1 MNLPA
6 ASSPPDIH
14 ATLDRV
20 FGYSSFRPQQ
30 QEIIEDLIGGRDAFV
45 LMPTGGGK
53 SLCYQLPALHRP
65 GVAIVVSP
73 LISLMKDQVDALQA
87 NGVAAACYNSSQG
100 SEVARQVLAK
110 LHAREL
116 DLLYISPERL
126 VSGSFL
132 ERLQEIEIA
141 LFAIDEAHCVSQW
154 GHDFRPEYAQLGM
167 LRLQFPHIPIV
178 ALTAT
183 ADDQTREDIV
193 RVLNLSQARRHV
205 TGFDRPN
212 IRYTVLEKHKP
223 LDQLLRFLEQ
233 RGGQAGIVYALS
245 RKRVE
250 EVAAKLCAKG
260 ILAAPYHAGL
270 AAVERSSVQ
279 EDFLRDELQVVVATV
294 AFGMGIDKPNVR
306 FVVHYDLPKHI
317 EGYYQE
323 TGRAGR
329 DGMPADALLLFG
341 AQDVATAR
349 RLIDNNAN
357 AEQQRIEV
365 HKLNAM
371 VALAESVTCRRRVLL
386 NYFGEQRDAD
396 CGNCDVC
403 QDPPERFDATEAAR
417 KALSC
422 VYRVGQRFGIVHV
435 IAVLRGADNER
446 IRSLGH
452 DRLSTYGIGSD
463 RSEQEWT
470 SILRQL
476 IHHGLLIQDIANY
489 SVLKLTDAARPLLRG
504 ETGLQLARPRI
515 REQAQKKPARAAAAA
530 LGPYDEALFDELRS
544 LRKQLADAQG
554 VPPYIV
560 FGDAT
565 LAQMARNKPMSE
577 AELLAVSGVGLS
589 KLEKYGHDFLDAIA
603 QYCIASGETATQLTP
618 ALRDTW
624 LAYREGLDLDAI
636 ATRRGLPLQE
646 AAKQL
651 LQLMQA
657 GQPVEPEQLLAA
669 RKFALIDATL
679 ERLGESAAWENV
691 RAELP
696 AFVAD
701 HEIDLVRAGW

>member
-1 MNLPA
+1 MSLSIA
-6 ASSPPDIH
+6 TTPPDIH
-14 ATLDRV
+14 ATLERV
-20 FGYSSFRPQQ
+20 FGYSGFRPQQ

-87 NGVAAACYNSSQG
+87 NGVAAACYNSSQD
-100 SEVARQVLAK
+100 SETARQVLAR
-110 LHAREL
+110 LHNREL

-126 VSGSFL
+126 ISGGFL
-132 ERLQEIEIA
+132 ERLQEIKIA

-167 LRLQFPHIPIV
+167 LRLQFPDIPVV

-183 ADDQTREDIV
+183 ADEQTREDIV
-193 RVLNLSQARRHV
+193 RVLNLGTARRHV

-212 IRYTVLEKHKP
+212 IHYGVLEKHKP
-223 LDQLLRFLEQ
+223 IDQLLRFLEP
-233 RGGQAGIVYALS
+233 RRGQAGIVYALS

-250 EVAAKLCAKG
+250 EVAAKLCARG

-270 AAVERSSVQ
+270 AAVERASVQ

-306 FVVHYDLPKHI
+306 FVVHYDLPRHI

-329 DGMPADALLLFG
+329 DGLPADALLLFG
-341 AQDVATAR
+341 AQDIATAR
-349 RLIDNNAN
+349 RLLDNNTN

-371 VALAESVTCRRRVLL
+371 VGLAESVTCRRRVLL
-386 NYFGEQRDAD
+386 NYFGERLEQD

-403 QDPPERFDATEAAR
+403 HNPPAQFDATEVAR

-422 VYRVGQRFGIVHV
+422 VYRVGQRFGIAHV
-435 IAVLRGADNER
+435 VAVLRGADNER

-489 SVLKLTDAARPLLRG
+489 SVLKLTEAARPLLRG
-504 ETGLQLARPRI
+504 ETKLQLARPRI
-515 REQAQKKPARAAAAA
+515 REPLQKKRSRTAAQ
-530 LGPYDEALFDELRS
+530 GPCDEALFDELRK

-565 LAQMARNKPMSE
+565 LVQMARDKPMDE
-577 AELLAVSGVGLS
+577 RELLAVSGVGLN
-589 KLEKYGHDFLDAIA
+589 KLEKYGHDFLDVIA
-603 QYCIASGETATQLTP
+603 GYCVASGETASQLP
-618 ALRDTW
+618 PPLRDTW

-636 ATRRGLPLQE
+636 ATRRGLPLLE
-646 AAKQL
+646 AAGQL

-657 GQPVEPEQLLAA
+657 GQPVDAEQLLAA
-669 RKFALIDATL
+669 RKHALIEATL
-679 ERLGESAAWENV
+679 ERLGAGTAWEV
-691 RAELP
+691 LRAELP
-696 AFVAD
+696 AYVAD
-701 HEIDLVRAGW
+701 HEIDLVRAAW